1 MVAPAPKR
9 QGNLGVEQAPAL
21 VHGEPVAQAHAEAP
35 HAFHAA
41 DSRRQFR
48 TEEPG
53 IGRFVRDTSDSS
65 ESKIDR
71 GRRVVALFEVN
82 AIRRTTARLKASRGS
97 EQYQATN
104 SVMA

>member
-1 MVAPAPKR
+1 MNAQSTKR
-9 QGNLGVEQAPAL
+9 PRDLGVEQAPAL

-71 GRRVVALFEVN
+71 GRSVVALFEVN
-82 AIRRTTARLKASRGS
+82 AIAKDRGAIEGQPRLRAVPG
-97 EQYQATN
+97 
-104 SVMA
+104 